1 MASGQEIEKT
11 IVGILGEIQAPG
23 GQSIVDAGVVVS
35 MRGGGDKLTIT
46 CRNPGWPEPIQVRI
60 EKQIA
65 AAIQSKIP
73 QIAQVAVDWRAEPVG
88 TAPAPAPNA
97 APSID
102 VKHVIAVGS
111 GKGGVGKSTMAAS
124 LAYAL
129 HHRGYKVGIMDA
141 DVYGPSI
148 PHMLG
153 IDTPPRVADNKYLPP
168 IVDGMPVMSMGFLV
182 PAEQAVIWRGPMLH
196 KAVSD
201 FLFRVE
207 WGSLDFLIV
216 DLPPGTGDI
225 VISLSQQM
233 PVSGGVIV
241 CTPQEV
247 ALLDA
252 RKALSMLKTVKIPC
266 LGIIEN
272 MSYFIDPVTG
282 NRSDI
287 FGHGGA
293 EKWSADA
300 GIPFLGAVPLDMSIR
315 QHGDAGN
322 VRENFQQNAPSRS
335 SLLAVADQLLAQ
347 LQSSQS
353 PAGPVIEVI
362 ES

>member
-1 MASGQEIEKT
+1 M
-11 IVGILGEIQAPG
+11 
-23 GQSIVDAGVVVS
+23 
-35 MRGGGDKLTIT
+35 
-46 CRNPGWPEPIQVRI
+46 
-60 EKQIA
+60 
-65 AAIQSKIP
+65 
-73 QIAQVAVDWRAEPVG
+73 
-88 TAPAPAPNA
+88 
-97 APSID
+97 
-102 VKHVIAVGS
+102 
-111 GKGGVGKSTMAAS
+111 
-124 LAYAL
+124 
-129 HHRGYKVGIMDA
+129 
-141 DVYGPSI
+141 
-148 PHMLG
+148 
-153 IDTPPRVADNKYLPP
+153 
-168 IVDGMPVMSMGFLV
+168 
-182 PAEQAVIWRGPMLH
+182 
-196 KAVSD
+196 
-201 FLFRVE
+201 
-207 WGSLDFLIV
+207 
-216 DLPPGTGDI
+216 
-225 VISLSQQM
+225 
-233 PVSGGVIV
+233 
-241 CTPQEV
+241 
-247 ALLDA
+247 LDA

-315 QHGDAGN
+315 QHGDTGN